1 MLLFFD
7 DILVFS
13 PTLELHLQHLRTVLE
28 LLLQHQ
34 LYAKR
39 SKCVFGCSEVKYL
52 GHIISSQGVSTNLR
66 KTATIVAWP
75 SLTSVKAL
83 KGFLGLTNY
92 YRKFIQ
98 NYGQIVAPLTALLK
112 RMPLFGLLKL
122 KKLFNNSRMLLV
134 NLLS

>member
-1 MLLFFD
+1 M
-7 DILVFS
+7 
-13 PTLELHLQHLRTVLE
+13 
-28 LLLQHQ
+28 
-34 LYAKR
+34 
-39 SKCVFGCSEVKYL
+39 
-52 GHIISSQGVSTNLR
+52 
-66 KTATIVAWP
+66 VAWP